1 MTPRRF
7 ILIPVIVLFLY
18 LGTYTWNQRTGFL
31 DNISTQVGLEAVGG
45 VLKPITLV
53 RNTIENFWDKYFDLV
68 GVREENERLKTDIIA
83 IHSQIIQAG
92 EYRAEVER
100 LRKLLSMPLDEQWS
114 TTGARVLA
122 GRMGPNSV
130 LETVTINRGYLAGGL
145 PGTPLATEL
154 GLVGRVLRASATTA
168 TALLLTDAG
177 SRIAVLSQNTRAPG
191 VLSGRGARHPL
202 EMRFVARNSEVGEGE
217 LLVTSGLD
225 GVYPKGIPVARV
237 VSVAPSDYS
246 QFMAVLATPLVDV
259 ERLEEVLLLERTANT
274 LAIPLSPDESPTM
287 PTVPH
292 AAPELVGPVQP
303 GNTPPLLPASSGT
316 TPSRISPPASPAP
329 ATVQAPRTAPVPSQ
343 GTTR

>member
-7 ILIPVIVLFLY
+7 ILIPVIVLFIY

-31 DNISTQVGLEAVGG
+31 DNLATQLGLETVGA
-45 VLKPITLV
+45 VLKPVTLFRSTV
-53 RNTIENFWDKYFDLV
+53 ENFWDKYFDLV
-68 GVREENERLKTDIIA
+68 SVREENERLKTDIIA
-83 IHSQIIQAG
+83 IHAQIVQAG
-92 EYRAEVER
+92 EDRAEAER
-100 LRKLLSMPLDEQWS
+100 LRKLLSMPPDEQWRS
-114 TTGARVLA
+114 VGARVLA

-168 TALLLTDAG
+168 TALLLTDPG

-202 EMRFVARNSEVGEGE
+202 EMRFVARNSEVETGE

-246 QFMAVLATPLVDV
+246 QFMSVLASPLVDV
-259 ERLEEVLLLERTANT
+259 DRLEEVLLLERSVDAQVN
-274 LAIPLSPDESPTM
+274 PFGPDESPTM
-287 PTVPH
+287 PIVQAVNPELIGPVLPPPPPKTVPG
-292 AAPELVGPVQP
+292 A
-303 GNTPPLLPASSGT
+303 
-316 TPSRISPPASPAP
+316 
-329 ATVQAPRTAPVPSQ
+329 Q
-343 GTTR
+343 GRPQ

>member
-31 DNISTQVGLEAVGG
+31 DNISTQLGLEAVGG

-83 IHSQIIQAG
+83 IHSQIVQAG

-100 LRKLLSMPLDEQWS
+100 LRKLLSMPPDEQWR

-259 ERLEEVLLLERTANT
+259 ERLEEVLLLERSANT
-274 LAIPLSPDESPTM
+274 QMPPLSPDESPTI
-287 PTVPH
+287 PIVPH
-292 AAPELVGPVQP
+292 VAPELVGPVQP
-303 GNTPPLLPASSGT
+303 GNIPPLPASST
-316 TPSRISPPASPAP
+316 P
-329 ATVQAPRTAPVPSQ
+329 ATPAIQAPRTAPFPQQ
-343 GTTR
+343 GHTR